1 MLEEQKLQKEYSLDS
16 TEFPSLKSVSQKM
29 FDLIADQLNVNTAY
43 ITKRGSNEMTVISTF
58 NKKEEIIPEGFSVEY
73 SDTYCRKIIM
83 NEEDALC
90 TEDLTKDVMTKEL
103 EVTSRLQM
111 KGFLGVTL
119 TDLNGNVF
127 GTLCVM
133 DPEEKIF
140 SQEDVDYLKAM
151 GEVLAHI
158 IELDHTQYNL
168 GFLNVP
174 IIPVRKGISILPVQG
189 IIDEKRAEIIT
200 RTVLEYAAAQKIE
213 HLVIDLSGLVIVD
226 GEFPHV
232 FINVIHALKLMG
244 VNILLTGI
252 SPAIARHELNNNEI
266 LKMNI
271 HISRNL
277 ESALEYI
284 GFHLQSQ

>member
-1 MLEEQKLQKEYSLDS
+1 MQKEYSLDS

-29 FDLIADQLNVNTAY
+29 FDLIADQLDVNTAY

-90 TEDLTKDVMTKEL
+90 TEDLTKDVMTREL
-103 EVTSRLQM
+103 EVTSQLQM

-133 DPEEKIF
+133 DPEEKLF

-252 SPAIARHELNNNEI
+252 SPAIARHELSNNEI

-277 ESALEYI
+277 EAALEHI

>member
-1 MLEEQKLQKEYSLDS
+1 MQKEYSLDS

-29 FDLIADQLNVNTAY
+29 FDLIADQLDVNTAY
-43 ITKRGSNEMTVISTF
+43 ITKRGNNEMTVISAF
-58 NKKEEIIPEGFSVEY
+58 NKKEEIIPEGYSVEY

-103 EVTSRLQM
+103 EITSQLQM

-252 SPAIARHELNNNEI
+252 SPAIARHELSNNEI

-277 ESALEYI
+277 EAALEHI

>member
-1 MLEEQKLQKEYSLDS
+1 
-16 TEFPSLKSVSQKM
+16 M
-29 FDLIADQLNVNTAY
+29 FDLIADQLDVNTAY

-90 TEDLTKDVMTKEL
+90 TEDLTKDVMTREL
-103 EVTSRLQM
+103 EVTSQLQM

-133 DPEEKIF
+133 DPEEKVF

-252 SPAIARHELNNNEI
+252 SPAIAQHELSNNEI

-277 ESALEYI
+277 ESALEHI

>member
-1 MLEEQKLQKEYSLDS
+1 MQKEYSLDS

-29 FDLIADQLNVNTAY
+29 FDLIADQLDVNTAY

-90 TEDLTKDVMTKEL
+90 TEDLTKDVMTREL
-103 EVTSRLQM
+103 EVTSQLQM

-133 DPEEKIF
+133 DPEEKVF

-252 SPAIARHELNNNEI
+252 SPAIARHELSNNEI

-277 ESALEYI
+277 EAALEHI

>member
-1 MLEEQKLQKEYSLDS
+1 MQKEYSLDS

>member
-1 MLEEQKLQKEYSLDS
+1 MQKEYSLDS

-29 FDLIADQLNVNTAY
+29 FNLIADQLDVNTAY

-103 EVTSRLQM
+103 EVTSQLQM

-140 SQEDVDYLKAM
+140 SQEDIDYLKAM

-252 SPAIARHELNNNEI
+252 SPAIARHELSNNEI

-277 ESALEYI
+277 EAALEHI

>member
-1 MLEEQKLQKEYSLDS
+1 MQKEYSLDS

-29 FDLIADQLNVNTAY
+29 FDLIAYQLDVNTAY
-43 ITKRGSNEMTVISTF
+43 ITKRGNNEMTVISAF
-58 NKKEEIIPEGFSVEY
+58 NKKEEIIPEGYSVEY

-103 EVTSRLQM
+103 EITSQLQM

-252 SPAIARHELNNNEI
+252 SPAIARHELSNNEI

-277 ESALEYI
+277 EAALEHI

>member
-1 MLEEQKLQKEYSLDS
+1 MQKEYSLDS

-29 FDLIADQLNVNTAY
+29 FDLIADQLDVNTAY
-43 ITKRGSNEMTVISTF
+43 ITKRGNNEMTVISAF

-103 EVTSRLQM
+103 EVTSQLQM

-119 TDLNGNVF
+119 TDLDGNVF

-140 SQEDVDYLKAM
+140 SQEDIDYLKAM

-200 RTVLEYAAAQKIE
+200 RTVLEYAAAEKIE

-252 SPAIARHELNNNEI
+252 SPAIAQHELSNNEI

-277 ESALEYI
+277 EAALEHI

>member
-29 FDLIADQLNVNTAY
+29 FDLIADQLDVNTAY

-90 TEDLTKDVMTKEL
+90 TEDLTKDVMTREL
-103 EVTSRLQM
+103 EVTSQLQM

-133 DPEEKIF
+133 DPEEKVF

-252 SPAIARHELNNNEI
+252 SPAIAQHELSNNEI

-277 ESALEYI
+277 EAALEHI

>member
-1 MLEEQKLQKEYSLDS
+1 MLEEHKLQKEYSLDS
-16 TEFPSLKSVSQKM
+16 TEFPSLKSVSRKI
-29 FDLIADQLNVNTAY
+29 FDIIADQLDVNTAY
-43 ITKRGSNEMTVISTF
+43 ITKRGNNEMTVISTF
-58 NKKEEIIPEGFSVEY
+58 NKKEEIIPEGYSVKY

-83 NEEDALC
+83 NEEDAFC
-90 TEDLTKDVMTKEL
+90 TENLTRDVMTKEL
-103 EVTSRLQM
+103 EVTSQLQM

-119 TDLNGNVF
+119 TDLDGNVF

-151 GEVLAHI
+151 GDVLAHI

-174 IIPVRKGISILPVQG
+174 IIPVRTGISILPVQG

-200 RTVLEYAAAQKIE
+200 RTVLEYAANQKIE

-252 SPAIARHELNNNEI
+252 SPAIAQHELSNNEI

-277 ESALEYI
+277 EAALEHI

>member
-1 MLEEQKLQKEYSLDS
+1 MQKEYSLDS

-29 FDLIADQLNVNTAY
+29 FDLIADQLDVNTAY

-90 TEDLTKDVMTKEL
+90 TEDLTKDVMTREL
-103 EVTSRLQM
+103 EVTSQLQM

-133 DPEEKIF
+133 DPEEKVF

-252 SPAIARHELNNNEI
+252 SPAIAQHELSNNEI

-277 ESALEYI
+277 EAALEHI

>member
-29 FDLIADQLNVNTAY
+29 FDLIADQLDVNTAY
-43 ITKRGSNEMTVISTF
+43 ITKRGNNEMTVISAF

-103 EVTSRLQM
+103 EVTSQLQM

-119 TDLNGNVF
+119 TDLDGNVF

-140 SQEDVDYLKAM
+140 SQEDIDYLKAM

-200 RTVLEYAAAQKIE
+200 RTVLEYAAAEKIE

-252 SPAIARHELNNNEI
+252 SPAIAQHELSNNEI

-277 ESALEYI
+277 EAALEHI